1 MDITAPEDIL
11 RGSFFLVYLF
21 PGWQFLGTINGQK
34 GFRFPVRLNIYLIF
48 LKDFA
53 GLDRHFL
60 FRNRLKENV
69 FNENQKKKVVGYRWN
84 LPFFFGFQGTRGL
97 FSFLITGFD
106 CQCTE
111 LLKFSCNFCRKGTGC
126 TVHVLFQEY
135 LMFQLFG

>member
-34 GFRFPVRLNIYLIF
+34 GFRFPVRFNIYLIF

-69 FNENQKKKVVGYRWN
+69 FNENQKKRLLGIDGICHFFSVFREPGGY
-84 LPFFFGFQGTRGL
+84 FHF
-97 FSFLITGFD
+97 
-106 CQCTE
+106 
-111 LLKFSCNFCRKGTGC
+111 
-126 TVHVLFQEY
+126 
-135 LMFQLFG
+135 